1 MTMNHTRPEE
11 AVDSTQS
18 EVKALLDR
26 WSEACRTKDIDRLIS
41 LYAPDI
47 TYFDVVPPLQYT
59 GLDAI
64 RRNFLRWFDGWESA
78 IGVEI
83 RDLNILMSG
92 DVATAYLL
100 HRTSGT
106 LKNGRE
112 VGYWVRA
119 TLCCQRSN
127 QGWLITH
134 EHISVPVDPTTRS
147 AVMDIVP

>member
-1 MTMNHTRPEE
+1 MNSSQ
-11 AVDSTQS
+11 A
-18 EVKALLDR
+18 EVRALLDR
-26 WSEACRTKDIDRLIS
+26 WSEACRTKDIDRLMS

-59 GLDAI
+59 GSDAVQ
-64 RRNFLRWFDGWESA
+64 RNFTRWFDSWESA

-83 RDLNILMSG
+83 RDLNILVSG
-92 DVATAYLL
+92 DVAFAYLL

-106 LKNGRE
+106 LKKGRE

-127 QGWLITH
+127 NHWLITH
-134 EHISVPVDPTTRS
+134 EHISLPVDAATRS